1 MHTSCVFIVCSCKS
15 SFTVNAKKKQKK
27 KKPTWQAKARMLL
40 IHNPLNN
47 DLLCKGVELAHEIQ
61 IAG

>member
-1 MHTSCVFIVCSCKS
+1 ML
-15 SFTVNAKKKQKK
+15 KKKNN
-27 KKPTWQAKARMLL
+27 PTWQAKARMLL

-61 IAG
+61 IAGWLVIPLPNAESTVLT

>member
-1 MHTSCVFIVCSCKS
+1 MHTSCVFIVCLCKS
-15 SFTVNAKKKQKK
+15 SFTVNAKKKKK
-27 KKPTWQAKARMLL
+27 NPTWQAKARMLL

>member
-1 MHTSCVFIVCSCKS
+1 ML
-15 SFTVNAKKKQKK
+15 KKNKK
-27 KKPTWQAKARMLL
+27 NPTWQAKARMLL

>member
-1 MHTSCVFIVCSCKS
+1 ML
-15 SFTVNAKKKQKK
+15 KKTN
-27 KKPTWQAKARMLL
+27 PTWQAKARMLL

>member
-1 MHTSCVFIVCSCKS
+1 MHTSCVFIVCLCKS
-15 SFTVNAKKKQKK
+15 SFTVNAKKKKT
-27 KKPTWQAKARMLL
+27 PTWQAKARMLL

>member
-1 MHTSCVFIVCSCKS
+1 ML
-15 SFTVNAKKKQKK
+15 KK
-27 KKPTWQAKARMLL
+27 KKNPTWQAKARMLL

-61 IAG
+61 IAGWLVIPLPNAESTVLT

>member
-1 MHTSCVFIVCSCKS
+1 MHTSCVFIVCLCKS
-15 SFTVNAKKKQKK
+15 SFTVNAKKKKN
-27 KKPTWQAKARMLL
+27 PTWQAKARMLL

>member
-1 MHTSCVFIVCSCKS
+1 MHTSCVFIVCLCKS
-15 SFTVNAKKKQKK
+15 SFTVNAKKTN
-27 KKPTWQAKARMLL
+27 PTWQAKARMLL

>member
-1 MHTSCVFIVCSCKS
+1 ML
-15 SFTVNAKKKQKK
+15 KK
-27 KKPTWQAKARMLL
+27 KKTPTWQAKARMLL